1 MRLGPKLALA
11 LAFAVAAPVPAE
23 GDRPTKSSKSS
34 KTKKTKKKTIKKK
47 KKSTRSAKRSKKSSK
62 AKKKQPVKV
71 AANMPKG
78 WSWPPTRA
86 MIAAGADCT
95 KQLDALGI
103 VWEKAD
109 APEKDAKIVTPVTI
123 PGMEVGGLLLVSKY
137 KKPPHTMDCHLALG
151 LATYGPKLVALG
163 VREIHF
169 SSIYR
174 NTLVRAHGV
183 TKNVL
188 SRHAL
193 GLAIDVRSF
202 VDEAGREAIVET
214 DYNAADPML
223 LAIEQTVNE
232 SGGFRTVLT
241 PRNDP
246 SSHYDH
252 FHLEI
257 AVEYPTE
264 PKKPDI

>member
-1 MRLGPKLALA
+1 MRLAPLAVLA
-11 LAFAVAAPVPAE
+11 LAFAVAAPAFVEA
-23 GDRPTKSSKSS
+23 DHTRTHH
-34 KTKKTKKKTIKKK
+34 KTKKKKIAKKK
-47 KKSTRSAKRSKKSSK
+47 KRSTKHSKKSARRHK
-62 AKKKQPVKV
+62 TKKQAVKV

-86 MIAAGADCT
+86 MLDAGEVCT
-95 KQLDALGI
+95 KKLTELGI
-103 VWEKAD
+103 EWKTGEVERG
-109 APEKDAKIVTPVTI
+109 AKIVTPVVI
-123 PGMEVGGLLLVSKY
+123 PAMELGGLKVVSVW
-137 KKPPHTMDCHLALG
+137 KKGPQVMDCHLALG
-151 LATYGPKLVALG
+151 LATYGPKLVELG
-163 VREIHF
+163 VSELRF

-174 NTLVRAHGV
+174 NTLVRVNGQ
-183 TKNVL
+183 TKNAL

-202 VDEAGREAIVET
+202 VDNAGREAVVET

-223 LAIEQTVNE
+223 LAIEQAVNDT
-232 SGGFRTVLT
+232 GGFRTVLT

-246 SSHYDH
+246 VSHHDH

-257 AVEYPTE
+257 SVEYPTE